1 MGKAILALILS
12 CTIFVVSISAQAP
25 EPVKNTVCVALVADH
40 ASPETCRKW
49 YAVYKGMYLY
59 LKELDGQ
66 NTNDFQQ
73 VFDKLRLVRDK
84 IQPAKGSVNF
94 TTATQVFLDKYKETA
109 YKPETRTDMAEDIL
123 YISEG
128 IKEALVSMEK

>member
-1 MGKAILALILS
+1 MGKAILALLLS

-25 EPVKNTVCVALVADH
+25 EPVKNSVCTALVADNV
-40 ASPETCRKW
+40 SPETCRKW
-49 YAVYKGMYLY
+49 YVVYKGMYLY

-73 VFDKLRLVRDK
+73 VFDKLRSVRDK

-94 TTATQVFLDKYKETA
+94 TTETQKLLDKYKETA
-109 YKPETRTDMAEDIL
+109 YKPETRTDLAEDIL

>member
-1 MGKAILALILS
+1 MGKAILALLLS
-12 CTIFVVSISAQAP
+12 CTIFVVGISAQAP
-25 EPVKNTVCVALVADH
+25 DPVKNTVYTAIVADKV
-40 ASPETCRKW
+40 SPETCRKW
-49 YAVYKGMYLY
+49 YVVYKGMYLY

-66 NTNDFQQ
+66 NTTDFQQ
-73 VFDKLRLVRDK
+73 VFDKLRLVRDR

-94 TTATQVFLDKYKETA
+94 SSETQKFLDKYKETA
-109 YKPETRTDMAEDIL
+109 YKPETRTDLAEDIL

>member
-1 MGKAILALILS
+1 MGKAILALLLS

-25 EPVKNTVCVALVADH
+25 EPVKNSVCTALVADNV
-40 ASPETCRKW
+40 SPETCRKW
-49 YAVYKGMYLY
+49 YVVYKGMYLY

-66 NTNDFQQ
+66 NTNDFEQ
-73 VFDKLRLVRDK
+73 VFVKIRLVRDK

-94 TTATQVFLDKYKETA
+94 TTETQKLLDKYKETA
-109 YKPETRTDMAEDIL
+109 YKPETRTDLAEDIL